1 MEKKVDIYTFTD
13 YREFLSVVCK
23 NLKDEDKK
31 NSHRYIAREIGA
43 SSSGWLS
50 DIISGRINCTE
61 KFIYK
66 LAQFLKMTDKEK
78 EYFELLVKY
87 NQAGTIEEK
96 ENYLKKLQ
104 LFSDAHS
111 KVIFAD
117 NFAFYRKWFI
127 PAIRELLMYYNFSDD
142 YKSLAAQLNPSIT
155 VREAKEAIDIL
166 LSAKMI
172 YKNIS
177 GFYKPH
183 DTIVIKDTSPSITW
197 ASYMSENISLAKEAI
212 FNVPKSERDISA
224 ITIGLSDSN
233 FEIACQKIKELRKYL
248 LSLSEND
255 THVTTIYQANFQLF
269 PLTKSSKDA

>member
-1 MEKKVDIYTFTD
+1 MEKKLNIYTFTD
-13 YREFLSVVCK
+13 YREFLREICK
-23 NLKDEDKK
+23 YLKDENKK
-31 NSHRYIAREIGA
+31 YSHRFIAKEIGA
-43 SSSGWLS
+43 SSSGWFS
-50 DIISGRINCTE
+50 DIISGRINCTD

-96 ENYLKKLQ
+96 ENFFKKLQ
-104 LFSDAHS
+104 LFSDMHS

-127 PAIRELLMYYNFSDD
+127 PAIRELLIYYNFNDD

-155 VREAKEAIDIL
+155 VKEAKDAIDIL
-166 LSAKMI
+166 LSTKMI
-172 YKNIS
+172 YKNVS
-177 GFYKPH
+177 GFYKPR

-197 ASYMSENISLAKEAI
+197 ATYMSENILLAKDAI
-212 FNVPKSERDISA
+212 FNVPKCDRDISA
-224 ITIGLSDSN
+224 ITIGLSGES
-233 FEIACQKIKELRKYL
+233 FEIACQKIKELRKYV

-255 THVTTIYQANFQLF
+255 KHVNTIYQVNFQLF
-269 PLTKSSKDA
+269 PLTQSSKDA